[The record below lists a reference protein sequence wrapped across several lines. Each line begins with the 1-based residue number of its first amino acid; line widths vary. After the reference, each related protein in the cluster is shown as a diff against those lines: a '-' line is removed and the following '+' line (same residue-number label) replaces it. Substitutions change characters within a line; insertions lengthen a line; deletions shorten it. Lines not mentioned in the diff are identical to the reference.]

1 MTPLQEEIA
10 ELFEEAQRRLLPRP
24 VGHFTPDAAAAA
36 DEGLRQD
43 SHTANVLRQRAM
55 RRLVDAALIPLRVL
69 GWDFRT
75 VDGVLERCCQDCLR
89 WFPYPASFPLKHPR
103 YGHGRRVGRCYTCA
117 KRKAA

>member
-1 MTPLQEEIA
+1 MTPLQEEII

-24 VGHFTPDAAAAA
+24 ARRFAADAGAAA

-43 SHTANVLRQRAM
+43 SHTANILRQRAM

-75 VDGVLERCCQDCLR
+75 VDGVLEKCCQDCLR
-89 WFPYPASFPLKHPR
+89 WLPLQSFPPKHPR
-103 YGHGRRVGRCYTCA
+103 YGHGRRLGRCHTCA
-117 KRKAA
+117 PR